1 MPRFRASSAA
11 RWVATLV
18 TICVLALTALGKAH
32 EATPGVVALKQVAPG
47 SFMLRWSPPS
57 PPVDDLTVRFPTP
70 CQCAGKAELPTKTV
84 PPGVPLVVE
93 CGASSLDGTLTFVSS
108 AASLS
113 RIAVNVTWLDGS
125 QTLLLS
131 SGDPATVQVHGST
144 QSGGS
149 LEVFGQYLGL
159 GVEHIWFGIDHL
171 LFLLGLL
178 LLVRGWRSTLY
189 TVSAFTL
196 AHSLTL
202 VAAAL
207 ELVSVPTEPVEICIA
222 LSVLLLALE
231 TTRGADSATRRW
243 PWVVAFGFGLLHGLG
258 FATALSEIGLPANA
272 VAVALFGFNLG
283 VELGQVA
290 VVCVVA
296 LGQLLLKSRAS
307 LQTMVAHAATWV
319 LGVCSVYWLLERVSA
334 WLEGLG
340 VLG

>member
-1 MPRFRASSAA
+1 MPRLRASSWA

-18 TICVLALTALGKAH
+18 TLCVLALAARGYAH
-32 EATPGVVALKQVAPG
+32 EATPGVVALKQVARG
-47 SFMLRWSPPS
+47 NFVMLWSPPV
-57 PPVDDLTVRFPTP
+57 PPVDDLRIRFPTP
-70 CQCAGKAELPTKTV
+70 CRCAGKAEIDTKAV
-84 PPGVPLVVE
+84 LPGVPVAVE
-93 CGASSLDGTLTFVSS
+93 CGASSLDGDITFASR
-108 AASLS
+108 AASLG

-131 SGDPATVQVHGST
+131 SGNPASVRVHGST
-144 QSGGS
+144 EAGGA
-149 LEVFGQYLGL
+149 LAVLGQYLAL
-159 GVEHIWFGIDHL
+159 GVEHIWFGVDHL

-202 VAAAL
+202 AAAAL
-207 ELVSVPTEPVEICIA
+207 ELVAIPTEPVEICIA

-243 PWVVAFGFGLLHGLG
+243 PWLVAFGFGLLHGLG
-258 FATALSEIGLPANA
+258 FASALSEIGLPANS
-272 VAVALFGFNLG
+272 VAVALLGFNLG

-290 VVCVVA
+290 VVAAVA
-296 LGQLLLKSRAS
+296 LGQLLTRSRAS
-307 LQTMVAHAATWV
+307 LQVMVAQAATWV
-319 LGVCSVYWLLERVSA
+319 LGVSSVYWLLERVSG
-334 WLEGLG
+334 WLAGLG